1 MVGAAAVAPPA
12 APSPPTGG
20 AVAAMGDEV
29 PQWCSSLPIARV
41 TRWGGMISTPDALL
55 QVPFQCRS
63 IFTEYHLVLIRTHF
77 QTMIQTALTGSG
89 CPDRLVSELMSNAH
103 ERRWPPGKYQLMPMI
118 CTF

>member
-1 MVGAAAVAPPA
+1 MPAAAAGSAPVAGAAAVAPPA

-55 QVPFQCRS
+55 QVSFQFASAVSFGLNFTLDPFSDDDPDCLNGFRMPRS
-63 IFTEYHLVLIRTHF
+63 PRLRTDVE
-77 QTMIQTALTGSG
+77 
-89 CPDRLVSELMSNAH
+89 CP
-103 ERRWPPGKYQLMPMI
+103 
-118 CTF
+118 

>member
-1 MVGAAAVAPPA
+1 MAVVAPPA

-55 QVPFQCRS
+55 QVSFQ
-63 IFTEYHLVLIRTHF
+63 F
-77 QTMIQTALTGSG
+77 GS
-89 CPDRLVSELMSNAH
+89 
-103 ERRWPPGKYQLMPMI
+103 
-118 CTF
+118 

>member
-1 MVGAAAVAPPA
+1 M
-12 APSPPTGG
+12 
-20 AVAAMGDEV
+20 AAMGDEV

-55 QVPFQCRS
+55 QVPFQIGTLS
-63 IFTEYHLVLIRTHF
+63 FIWAYFHFGLF